1 MIIGVVSDT
10 HVGGRIK
17 SLPKE
22 LLDGLRGVDLIIHAG
37 DILKDF
43 VIYELEEIAP
53 VEAVAGNND
62 DYYMQHKLGVKK
74 IINAGKFKIGI
85 THGYGGVNALKKAMA
100 TFARDSVD
108 CVVFGH
114 SHAPYNERID
124 GVLYV
129 NPGSPTD
136 KRFQKQYS
144 YALLKVDDSGFRR
157 RLNIFSSW
165 AFPNKKDEGFV

>member
-53 VEAVAGNND
+53 VEAVAEIT
-62 DYYMQHKLGVKK
+62 M
-74 IINAGKFKIGI
+74 IITCSTN
-85 THGYGGVNALKKAMA
+85 
-100 TFARDSVD
+100 SV
-108 CVVFGH
+108 
-114 SHAPYNERID
+114 S
-124 GVLYV
+124 
-129 NPGSPTD
+129 
-136 KRFQKQYS
+136 KRYKC
-144 YALLKVDDSGFRR
+144 R
-157 RLNIFSSW
+157 
-165 AFPNKKDEGFV
+165 

>member
-1 MIIGVVSDT
+1 
-10 HVGGRIK
+10 VGGRIK

-22 LLDGLRGVDLIIHAG
+22 LLDGLRGVDLII
-37 DILKDF
+37 ILKDF

-74 IINAGKFKIGI
+74 IINAGKFK
-85 THGYGGVNALKKAMA
+85 TMA
-100 TFARDSVD
+100 TF
-108 CVVFGH
+108 
-114 SHAPYNERID
+114 PYNERID

-144 YALLKVDDSGFRR
+144 YALLKVDDSGISAEIKYF
-157 RLNIFSSW
+157 
-165 AFPNKKDEGFV
+165 

>member
-1 MIIGVVSDT
+1 LTKEEIELYASLAMKQNSTLSMHARWLKRTWKKYLKILSGKVDIRLYDNRSGIDT

-85 THGYGGVNALKKAMA
+85 THDTGSQCVKKGNG
-100 TFARDSVD
+100 DV
-108 CVVFGH
+108 C
-114 SHAPYNERID
+114 ERQCGLCGIWTQPRT
-124 GVLYV
+124 L
-129 NPGSPTD
+129 
-136 KRFQKQYS
+136 
-144 YALLKVDDSGFRR
+144 
-157 RLNIFSSW
+157 
-165 AFPNKKDEGFV
+165 